1 MSDKTSRLLSLRPVI
16 ETEPASKP
24 VEEFQNLTLR
34 PILKLQNDLLVRA
47 FQLHIVKTKNVFY
60 KLSEAEK
67 KENILLVLRQ
77 DVKFSTLLKGI
88 VLGHFTEAE
97 WTFYIAN
104 EQEINRRI
112 SNLTGQRLI
121 SNLANF

>member
-88 VLGHFTEAE
+88 VLGHFTESE

-112 SNLTGQRLI
+112 SNLAGQRLI